1 MDYGAPAMD
10 HAPGI
15 PPPCPPG
22 PYANGVSP
30 PYVTSVPPPY
40 PHGISP
46 PYPHGISPYA
56 NGASPPYVVPVSYAG
71 PHAQYGGKAA
81 PRPPSV
87 SRMREVR
94 G

>member
-1 MDYGAPAMD
+1 MDYGASAKD

-22 PYANGVSP
+22 PYANG
-30 PYVTSVPPPY
+30 
-40 PHGISP
+40 ISP
-46 PYPHGISPYA
+46 PYANGISPYA
-56 NGASPPYVVPVSYAG
+56 NGASPPYVVPVSYTG
-71 PHAQYGGKAA
+71 PNAQCGGKAA

>member
-1 MDYGAPAMD
+1 MDYGVPTMD
-10 HAPGI
+10 HAAGI

-22 PYANGVSP
+22 PYANGISP
-30 PYVTSVPPPY
+30 PYANGV
-40 PHGISP
+40 SP

-56 NGASPPYVVPVSYAG
+56 NGASPPYVVPVSYTG

>member
-1 MDYGAPAMD
+1 MD
-10 HAPGI
+10 HAPGV

-30 PYVTSVPPPY
+30 PYAT
-40 PHGISP
+40 GISP
-46 PYPHGISPYA
+46 PYSNGISPYA

-71 PHAQYGGKAA
+71 PAQYGGKAA
-81 PRPPSV
+81 ARPPSV